1 MGTDD
6 PIVPPKLVEKARSFV
21 LQEKTTKNKDSNKDD
36 YVIKDRMLIEQKYG
50 GHLGFHEGGF
60 LNPNTLTWLD
70 RTVIHLANSLSNY
83 VQSEGRRPDLKV
95 IDDIVKSPNSD
106 ISTDS
111 ESGSDTEEPK
121 QSHIVPNTQLQPNKT
136 SIQQNSFILSK
147 EDKKADE
154 DKKYDSD
161 SNASSSDISDLDD
174 IFQPSQQMRMR
185 PAFNCKKKMI
195 SSTSY

>member
-1 MGTDD
+1 MSRKSDNEKEEDD
-6 PIVPPKLVEKARSFV
+6 
-21 LQEKTTKNKDSNKDD
+21 KT
-36 YVIKDRMLIEQKYG
+36 
-50 GHLGFHEGGF
+50 
-60 LNPNTLTWLD
+60 
-70 RTVIHLANSLSNY
+70 
-83 VQSEGRRPDLKV
+83 
-95 IDDIVKSPNSD
+95 
-106 ISTDS
+106 
-111 ESGSDTEEPK
+111 DTEEDK
-121 QSHIVPNTQLQPNKT
+121 KSHFVPNSQLQPNKT

-147 EDKKADE
+147 EDKKPDE